1 MSESESDAM
10 VDLALI
16 LEGDLQRIEMT
27 QEQLAERLNVTQQA
41 ISLWRRRGYIPKRR
55 IPEVL
60 AVLGQGSELARAVEE
75 ERIPLSPV
83 DAAFRKIDRNNNV
96 TRGTPQR
103 RESDRLRTEHRS
115 RMMRWVTAHDAAL
128 ELVRSHVPDAVT
140 QEAIEVNGARRV
152 YDYVSEHFVATL
164 KRAPVLRRSYSER
177 PPLLDA
183 RPLSN
188 DLLNLMLLS
197 LQEGHRRAC
206 LLYLV
211 CEDTRVM
218 ETEQV
223 RRALNRLGRDAEV
236 LRVTLV
242 VVSSAD
248 EAAKDLLRRESVFQD
263 FNDEPLSDALDE
275 LGAEY
280 PDEPLF

>member
-1 MSESESDAM
+1 MSESDAIA
-10 VDLALI
+10 DLALI

-27 QEQLAERLNVTQQA
+27 QEQLAEQLNVTQQA
-41 ISLWRRRGYIPKRR
+41 ISLWKARGYIPKRR

-60 AVLGQGSELARAVEE
+60 AVLGKGSELARAVEE

-83 DAAFRKIDRNNNV
+83 DAAFRKIDRDNV
-96 TRGTPQR
+96 GSGTPQR

-128 ELVRSHVPDAVT
+128 ELVRNHVPDAAT
-140 QEAIEVNGARRV
+140 QEAIDVNGARRV

-164 KRAPVLRRSYSER
+164 KRAPVLRRSYSDQ

-223 RRALNRLGRDAEV
+223 RRALNRLARDAEV

-263 FNDEPLSDALDE
+263 FNDDPISDSDALDE
-275 LGAEY
+275 LSAEY